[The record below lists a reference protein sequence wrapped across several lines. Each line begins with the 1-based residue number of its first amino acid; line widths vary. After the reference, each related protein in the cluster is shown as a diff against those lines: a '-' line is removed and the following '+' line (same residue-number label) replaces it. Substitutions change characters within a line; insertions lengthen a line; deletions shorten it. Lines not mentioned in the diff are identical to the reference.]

1 MAIRRI
7 IKEEIDNVRGVSL
20 YLIMDESETLVY
32 GETGGFQPIKDADVF
47 YLISKDAYKTYES
60 ANEFIEWINYY
71 KGNRSTPGKIATS
84 LAEHNPKI
92 VIFDLIL
99 DKRDENILNW
109 D

>member
-1 MAIRRI
+1 MNIRKI

-32 GETGGFQPIKDADVF
+32 GEVGGFKPIKDADVF
-47 YLISKDAYKTYES
+47 YLISKGAYKTHES
-60 ANEFIEWINYY
+60 ANDVIKWINYY
-71 KGNRSTPGKIATS
+71 KGGTDTPGRMATS
-84 LAEHNPKI
+84 LSEHNPKI